1 MSTKKPVI
9 LIADDDPEILTMLGI
24 RLSKKGYQVLE
35 AVDGNQT
42 LNLAR
47 KHHPD
52 LVLLD
57 VMMPGKNGWEVAKEL
72 RADDEFS
79 NVGIVMLTAI
89 GEKVNEMTSPLY
101 GADAYVDKPFD
112 FSDLEQK
119 IEGRLDAART
129 ALVTAE
135 QEQHHDSG
143 AVDRHAP
150 PADELQPAASRC
162 AGARRPCRP
171 SRSPLSPPPPPAS
184 PALIAAAAMPPP
196 ASPPPRAA
204 VAAAGGRRVVADVV
218 GADRLHVA
226 AARRTGRSRPCRS
239 TQRTASVLSVVQFHS
254 G

>member
-42 LNLAR
+42 LALAR

-72 RADDEFS
+72 RADEQFS

-112 FSDLEQK
+112 FSDLEKK
-119 IEGRLDAART
+119 ITDVLRERA
-129 ALVTAE
+129 
-135 QEQHHDSG
+135 Q
-143 AVDRHAP
+143 
-150 PADELQPAASRC
+150 
-162 AGARRPCRP
+162 
-171 SRSPLSPPPPPAS
+171 RS
-184 PALIAAAAMPPP
+184 
-196 ASPPPRAA
+196 
-204 VAAAGGRRVVADVV
+204 
-218 GADRLHVA
+218 
-226 AARRTGRSRPCRS
+226 
-239 TQRTASVLSVVQFHS
+239 
-254 G
+254 

>member
-1 MSTKKPVI
+1 MSKKPVI
-9 LIADDDPEILTMLGI
+9 LIADDDPEIMTMLGI

-72 RADDEFS
+72 RADDQFS

-112 FSDLEQK
+112 FSDLEKK
-119 IEGRLDAART
+119 IKDVLTERA
-129 ALVTAE
+129 
-135 QEQHHDSG
+135 Q
-143 AVDRHAP
+143 
-150 PADELQPAASRC
+150 
-162 AGARRPCRP
+162 
-171 SRSPLSPPPPPAS
+171 RS
-184 PALIAAAAMPPP
+184 
-196 ASPPPRAA
+196 
-204 VAAAGGRRVVADVV
+204 
-218 GADRLHVA
+218 
-226 AARRTGRSRPCRS
+226 
-239 TQRTASVLSVVQFHS
+239 
-254 G
+254 

>member
-1 MSTKKPVI
+1 MSKKPVI

-35 AVDGNQT
+35 AVDGTQT

-72 RADDEFS
+72 RADEQFS

-112 FSDLEQK
+112 FSDLEKK
-119 IEGRLDAART
+119 IKDVLTERA
-129 ALVTAE
+129 
-135 QEQHHDSG
+135 Q
-143 AVDRHAP
+143 
-150 PADELQPAASRC
+150 
-162 AGARRPCRP
+162 
-171 SRSPLSPPPPPAS
+171 RS
-184 PALIAAAAMPPP
+184 
-196 ASPPPRAA
+196 
-204 VAAAGGRRVVADVV
+204 
-218 GADRLHVA
+218 
-226 AARRTGRSRPCRS
+226 
-239 TQRTASVLSVVQFHS
+239 
-254 G
+254 

>member
-42 LNLAR
+42 LNLAH

-72 RADDEFS
+72 RAADEFS

-119 IEGRLDAART
+119 IKDVLTAR
-129 ALVTAE
+129 A
-135 QEQHHDSG
+135 Q
-143 AVDRHAP
+143 
-150 PADELQPAASRC
+150 
-162 AGARRPCRP
+162 
-171 SRSPLSPPPPPAS
+171 RS
-184 PALIAAAAMPPP
+184 
-196 ASPPPRAA
+196 
-204 VAAAGGRRVVADVV
+204 
-218 GADRLHVA
+218 
-226 AARRTGRSRPCRS
+226 
-239 TQRTASVLSVVQFHS
+239 
-254 G
+254 